1 MVTAEKLREIAE
13 RQRALLSELDS
24 EVTLFDEF
32 DPIKER
38 KRLEAELQKNTV
50 ELEEAKRKLR
60 AIGDENAGLKA
71 RLYEQIYSEKSKL
84 LDNAAQ
90 KLDVYF
96 HAGVADEQNELVKLE
111 SSVKARIESI
121 KKQLRDA
128 RIDAQDEIHPKLAE
142 LTALLEE
149 RLAAARLAANTDPY
163 SDESRAEIARLK
175 EATITEE
182 QMALLA
188 KKNNLESLVGLNLL
202 NKLGILLI
210 ILGVIAASRYSYVR
224 LPDLLKGIMMFL
236 LGGVMLAGGEL
247 LNRKKANVFSLGI
260 TAGGVAVLYIAL
272 SVSYFG
278 LKIMSMY
285 PALALCILITATAFL
300 LSTRYRSQTILAFAL
315 IGGYLPI
322 FSISGD
328 SVVLYGAVVY
338 FITLN
343 LLALSISFGRK
354 WTASSFI
361 GLGLNIVGTLCV
373 CFNFYL
379 RGTPLDKALSIG
391 YVVFAFL
398 VYTFIPILGTY
409 REKSRFK
416 TADVVIIAIN
426 TFFSSVMMYSLFYG
440 FGMGDFDGSLT
451 IFFALVYLLLG
462 RLLETKF
469 TGEKNVTGLFYLTGF
484 AFVVL
489 TVPLQLGV
497 SWLSM
502 GWLVEGVALLV
513 YGILQK
519 EKLFEQAGLI
529 VSGLCLVSFTLFDVT
544 GYTNAFFAYKYFAM
558 TLGSLAILGALL
570 HKKELRTLPQRVFK
584 YGTIVNLWIYMQFVI
599 LHSLKMIL
607 VPAFARSAFDLY
619 YLLTA
624 LAIIVTL
631 LFAYGVSRI
640 KPLADHV
647 VKIIAIVL
655 YVCGILQM
663 MVLHLVASPYVGGI
677 TQSAGTVVVGTVIL
691 VGVSLLSMLA
701 LNDLL
706 RVFVLDKT
714 LPVAFYPLILSGY
727 FVVLLTQ
734 TLVFQYGLYFSSA
747 IISIIYVVTALAWTV
762 LGFLRRYSF
771 LRRFGLG
778 LAILAVVKL
787 FLIDL
792 YALTQ
797 GYKIVSYFVL
807 GVTLIAISFVYQYF
821 NKRLEKTVGAVR
833 DDQAD

>member
-1 MVTAEKLREIAE
+1 MREGAYTVVTAEKLREIAE

-163 SDESRAEIARLK
+163 SDESRAELARLK

-224 LPDLLKGIMMFL
+224 LPDLFKGIMMFL

-409 REKSRFK
+409 RRR
-416 TADVVIIAIN
+416 AA
-426 TFFSSVMMYSLFYG
+426 
-440 FGMGDFDGSLT
+440 
-451 IFFALVYLLLG
+451 
-462 RLLETKF
+462 
-469 TGEKNVTGLFYLTGF
+469 
-484 AFVVL
+484 
-489 TVPLQLGV
+489 
-497 SWLSM
+497 
-502 GWLVEGVALLV
+502 
-513 YGILQK
+513 
-519 EKLFEQAGLI
+519 
-529 VSGLCLVSFTLFDVT
+529 
-544 GYTNAFFAYKYFAM
+544 
-558 TLGSLAILGALL
+558 
-570 HKKELRTLPQRVFK
+570 
-584 YGTIVNLWIYMQFVI
+584 
-599 LHSLKMIL
+599 
-607 VPAFARSAFDLY
+607 
-619 YLLTA
+619 
-624 LAIIVTL
+624 
-631 LFAYGVSRI
+631 
-640 KPLADHV
+640 
-647 VKIIAIVL
+647 
-655 YVCGILQM
+655 
-663 MVLHLVASPYVGGI
+663 
-677 TQSAGTVVVGTVIL
+677 
-691 VGVSLLSMLA
+691 
-701 LNDLL
+701 
-706 RVFVLDKT
+706 
-714 LPVAFYPLILSGY
+714 
-727 FVVLLTQ
+727 
-734 TLVFQYGLYFSSA
+734 
-747 IISIIYVVTALAWTV
+747 
-762 LGFLRRYSF
+762 LRR
-771 LRRFGLG
+771 RMW
-778 LAILAVVKL
+778 
-787 FLIDL
+787 
-792 YALTQ
+792 
-797 GYKIVSYFVL
+797 
-807 GVTLIAISFVYQYF
+807 
-821 NKRLEKTVGAVR
+821 
-833 DDQAD
+833 